1 MTTPAWDNL
10 DEFLDVDDFA
20 VTATITLRSGQT
32 RPVAGIYEGP
42 YVKARVG
49 DDIEQDTTRPTF
61 TCKAA
66 DVIGVQRG
74 DGITIPGEGP
84 FGILTTPQPDGTGMA
99 VLEIAPE

>member
-10 DEFLDVDDFA
+10 DDFLDTDDFA
-20 VTATITLRSGQT
+20 VTATIGLRSGQS
-32 RPVAGIYEGP
+32 RPVVGVYGGP

-49 DDIEQDTTRPTF
+49 DDIEQDTTRPIF

-74 DGITIPGEGP
+74 DGITIPGEGR
-84 FGILTTPQPDGTGMA
+84 FGILTSPQPDGTGMA
-99 VLEIAPE
+99 VLELALE

>member
-1 MTTPAWDNL
+1 MTTPAWDDL
-10 DEFLDVDDFA
+10 DAFFDVDDFA

-32 RPVAGIYEGP
+32 RQVPGIYDGP

-74 DGITIPGEGP
+74 DAIAIPGEGQ
-84 FGILTTPQPDGTGMA
+84 FGILTSPQPDGTGTA
-99 VLEIAPE
+99 VLELAQE